1 MNTTKLKLSERKRLS
16 NIIKDWAGK
25 NRKVFWKYEVSC
37 FYQSYRIKV
46 ANLPNPSSKN
56 ITVSKNNRLL
66 NDQQKT
72 QLCNAIEK
80 AGVKAD
86 VLSDSCIDVRIDYV
100 DGAVITEVI

>member
-1 MNTTKLKLSERKRLS
+1 MGNTKQKLSERKRLS
-16 NIIKDWAGK
+16 KIINDWAGK

-46 ANLPNPSSKN
+46 ANLPNPTSKH

-66 NDQQKT
+66 NDLQKT

-80 AGVKAD
+80 ARVQAD
-86 VLSDSCIDVRIDYV
+86 VLSDSSIDVKIDFV
-100 DGAVITEVI
+100 NGNVVTELV